1 MRDFFAHTYDLLLK
15 GATAAGGFLLGM
27 FGGEGR
33 RYVILLLVM
42 MAADYITGVIAA
54 AMGKSPKTPAGKLS
68 SNAGAKG
75 LARKGIILLMVGL
88 AHGLDL
94 FVNRG
99 NSMFL
104 SAVAWFYIGNEALSV
119 VENLALC
126 GVPIPAKLKNA
137 LEGFSGKTEEKTQEK
152 TEVTLGA

>member
-1 MRDFFAHTYDLLLK
+1 MRDFFAHTFDMLLK
-15 GATAAGGFLLGM
+15 GLSAAGGFVLGM
-27 FGGEGR
+27 VGGEGR
-33 RYVILLLVM
+33 RYVFLLLILMVT
-42 MAADYITGVIAA
+42 DYITGLVAA
-54 AMGKSPKTPAGKLS
+54 SLGKSPKTPGGKLS
-68 SNAGAKG
+68 SKAGAKG
-75 LARKGIILLMVGL
+75 IAGKGIVLLMVGL

-104 SAVAWFYIGNEALSV
+104 SAVAWFYIGNEALSL

-137 LEGFSGKTEEKTQEK
+137 LEGFSVKTEEKTQEK